1 MCKQLSSGHFM
12 HIRYRLDFHAMQ
24 KLHIYAMRDIYSPD
38 RFENALAVKIAHIVI
53 QCATRNL
60 LNCGGI
66 H

>member
-1 MCKQLSSGHFM
+1 M

-38 RFENALAVKIAHIVI
+38 RFENALAVKIAHIVV